1 MPVFSLE
8 VVKISHS
15 DRRDAACCAPGV
27 TEWHTGLQA
36 GGSKV
41 SRRGGQASLSEN
53 DRMTQQGNLGYN
65 FGYES
70 EKSAMKLSESFF
82 YTLRENARDEDS
94 ISSNLLVRAGMIKK
108 VSNGIYM
115 IMPMGKKVLKN
126 IEEIVR
132 EEMDAKGAQELLMP
146 AIIPE
151 EVYIKSGRREAFG
164 DNMFTL
170 KDRYGKSY
178 SLGPTHEELF
188 TVAAAMDGRSYKDFP
203 YNLYQIQHKYRDE
216 PRPRFGLIRVREFIM
231 KDAYTF
237 DINQEG
243 LDAGYAKMYDAYC
256 RIFDRLGLDYRIV
269 KADTGV
275 MGGLLSEEYQAL
287 SSIGEDTVVHCPSC
301 GFSSNLEITEVPD
314 TAAMDASDPLEMEK
328 RHTPNAGTIE
338 EISAFLE
345 REPSDFVKTLI
356 YDADGKL
363 YAFCLPGD
371 RELNETKAGKLLGAL
386 ELTLATPEQVQEAT
400 KAAVGFAG
408 PVGLDIP
415 VILDRQVL
423 KKKNFIVGANE
434 TDHHF
439 LNVNVTDFEP
449 WKVADISQVREGDI
463 CPNCGEPL
471 AFEHGIEVGNLF
483 KLGTKYAESMDL
495 KYLDENNQLQPV
507 WMGSYGMGLER
518 CMAAVADQHHDEAG
532 LIWPLE
538 IAPFQIAIVPVSMKN
553 ETQAKAALKLY
564 EDLKAAGVQVVLDD
578 RPERA
583 GVKFKD
589 MELIGI
595 PYRVTVGRGID
606 SGMVEW
612 TERESGVREEIPVD
626 MVKER
631 ILSLIG

>member
-1 MPVFSLE
+1 
-8 VVKISHS
+8 
-15 DRRDAACCAPGV
+15 
-27 TEWHTGLQA
+27 
-36 GGSKV
+36 
-41 SRRGGQASLSEN
+41 
-53 DRMTQQGNLGYN
+53 
-65 FGYES
+65 
-70 EKSAMKLSESFF
+70 MKLSESFF

-434 TDHHF
+434 TDNHF

-507 WMGSYGMGLER
+507 WMGSYGIGLER

>member
-1 MPVFSLE
+1 
-8 VVKISHS
+8 
-15 DRRDAACCAPGV
+15 
-27 TEWHTGLQA
+27 
-36 GGSKV
+36 
-41 SRRGGQASLSEN
+41 
-53 DRMTQQGNLGYN
+53 
-65 FGYES
+65 
-70 EKSAMKLSESFF
+70 MKLSESFF

-434 TDHHF
+434 TDNHF

-507 WMGSYGMGLER
+507 WMGSYGIGLER

-589 MELIGI
+589 MELIGV

>member
-1 MPVFSLE
+1 
-8 VVKISHS
+8 
-15 DRRDAACCAPGV
+15 
-27 TEWHTGLQA
+27 
-36 GGSKV
+36 
-41 SRRGGQASLSEN
+41 
-53 DRMTQQGNLGYN
+53 
-65 FGYES
+65 
-70 EKSAMKLSESFF
+70 MKLSESFF

-287 SSIGEDTVVHCPSC
+287 SSIGEDTVVHCPYC

-415 VILDRQVL
+415 VILDRQVM

-507 WMGSYGMGLER
+507 WMGSYGIGLER

>member
-1 MPVFSLE
+1 
-8 VVKISHS
+8 
-15 DRRDAACCAPGV
+15 
-27 TEWHTGLQA
+27 
-36 GGSKV
+36 
-41 SRRGGQASLSEN
+41 
-53 DRMTQQGNLGYN
+53 
-65 FGYES
+65 
-70 EKSAMKLSESFF
+70 MKLSESFF

-423 KKKNFIVGANE
+423 KKNNFIVGANE

-507 WMGSYGMGLER
+507 WMGSYGIGLER

>member
-1 MPVFSLE
+1 
-8 VVKISHS
+8 
-15 DRRDAACCAPGV
+15 
-27 TEWHTGLQA
+27 
-36 GGSKV
+36 
-41 SRRGGQASLSEN
+41 
-53 DRMTQQGNLGYN
+53 
-65 FGYES
+65 
-70 EKSAMKLSESFF
+70 MKLSESFF

-408 PVGLDIP
+408 PVGLGIP

-507 WMGSYGMGLER
+507 WMGSYGIGLER

>member
-1 MPVFSLE
+1 
-8 VVKISHS
+8 
-15 DRRDAACCAPGV
+15 
-27 TEWHTGLQA
+27 
-36 GGSKV
+36 
-41 SRRGGQASLSEN
+41 
-53 DRMTQQGNLGYN
+53 
-65 FGYES
+65 
-70 EKSAMKLSESFF
+70 
-82 YTLRENARDEDS
+82 
-94 ISSNLLVRAGMIKK
+94 
-108 VSNGIYM
+108 
-115 IMPMGKKVLKN
+115 
-126 IEEIVR
+126 
-132 EEMDAKGAQELLMP
+132 
-146 AIIPE
+146 
-151 EVYIKSGRREAFG
+151 
-164 DNMFTL
+164 
-170 KDRYGKSY
+170 
-178 SLGPTHEELF
+178 
-188 TVAAAMDGRSYKDFP
+188 
-203 YNLYQIQHKYRDE
+203 
-216 PRPRFGLIRVREFIM
+216 
-231 KDAYTF
+231 F

-507 WMGSYGMGLER
+507 WMGSYGIGLER

>member
-1 MPVFSLE
+1 
-8 VVKISHS
+8 
-15 DRRDAACCAPGV
+15 
-27 TEWHTGLQA
+27 
-36 GGSKV
+36 
-41 SRRGGQASLSEN
+41 
-53 DRMTQQGNLGYN
+53 
-65 FGYES
+65 
-70 EKSAMKLSESFF
+70 MKLSESFF

-243 LDAGYAKMYDAYC
+243 LDAGYAKMYDTYC

-507 WMGSYGMGLER
+507 WMGSYGIGLER

>member
-1 MPVFSLE
+1 MQ
-8 VVKISHS
+8 
-15 DRRDAACCAPGV
+15 ACCAPDV

-36 GGSKV
+36 GGSQV

-53 DRMTQQGNLGYN
+53 DRMTQQGNLRYN

-415 VILDRQVL
+415 VILDRQVM

-507 WMGSYGMGLER
+507 WMGSYGIGLER

>member
-1 MPVFSLE
+1 
-8 VVKISHS
+8 
-15 DRRDAACCAPGV
+15 
-27 TEWHTGLQA
+27 
-36 GGSKV
+36 
-41 SRRGGQASLSEN
+41 
-53 DRMTQQGNLGYN
+53 
-65 FGYES
+65 
-70 EKSAMKLSESFF
+70 
-82 YTLRENARDEDS
+82 
-94 ISSNLLVRAGMIKK
+94 
-108 VSNGIYM
+108 
-115 IMPMGKKVLKN
+115 
-126 IEEIVR
+126 
-132 EEMDAKGAQELLMP
+132 
-146 AIIPE
+146 
-151 EVYIKSGRREAFG
+151 
-164 DNMFTL
+164 
-170 KDRYGKSY
+170 
-178 SLGPTHEELF
+178 
-188 TVAAAMDGRSYKDFP
+188 
-203 YNLYQIQHKYRDE
+203 
-216 PRPRFGLIRVREFIM
+216 M

-371 RELNETKAGKLLGAL
+371 RELNETKAGKLRGAL

-408 PVGLDIP
+408 PVGLGIP

-439 LNVNVTDFEP
+439 LNVNVADFEP

-507 WMGSYGMGLER
+507 WMGSYGIGLER

>member
-1 MPVFSLE
+1 
-8 VVKISHS
+8 
-15 DRRDAACCAPGV
+15 
-27 TEWHTGLQA
+27 
-36 GGSKV
+36 
-41 SRRGGQASLSEN
+41 
-53 DRMTQQGNLGYN
+53 MTQQGNLRYN
-65 FGYES
+65 YGYES

-415 VILDRQVL
+415 VILDRQVM

-507 WMGSYGMGLER
+507 WMGSYGIGLER

>member
-1 MPVFSLE
+1 
-8 VVKISHS
+8 
-15 DRRDAACCAPGV
+15 
-27 TEWHTGLQA
+27 
-36 GGSKV
+36 
-41 SRRGGQASLSEN
+41 
-53 DRMTQQGNLGYN
+53 
-65 FGYES
+65 
-70 EKSAMKLSESFF
+70 MKLSESFF

-449 WKVADISQVREGDI
+449 WKVADISQVRERDI

-507 WMGSYGMGLER
+507 WMGSYGIGLER

>member
-1 MPVFSLE
+1 M
-8 VVKISHS
+8 
-15 DRRDAACCAPGV
+15 G
-27 TEWHTGLQA
+27 T
-36 GGSKV
+36 KV
-41 SRRGGQASLSEN
+41 
-53 DRMTQQGNLGYN
+53 RMT
-65 FGYES
+65 S
-70 EKSAMKLSESFF
+70 MKLSESFF

-126 IEEIVR
+126 IEEVVR

-164 DNMFTL
+164 ANMFTL

-237 DINQEG
+237 DINEEG
-243 LDAGYAKMYDAYC
+243 LDEGYRKMYDAYC

-275 MGGLLSEEYQAL
+275 MGGLLSEEFQAL
-287 SSIGEDTVVHCPSC
+287 SSIGEDTVVHCPEC

-314 TAAMDASDPLEMEK
+314 VAETDEAELLEMEK
-328 RHTPNAGTIE
+328 RHTPDAGTIE

-386 ELTLATPEQVQEAT
+386 ELNLATPEQVQKAT
-400 KAAVGFAG
+400 GAAVGFAG

-439 LNVNVTDFEP
+439 LNVNLRDFEP
-449 WKVADISQVREGDI
+449 AMTADFAQVQEGDI
-463 CPNCGEPL
+463 CPNCGKPL
-471 AFEHGIEVGNLF
+471 LFEHGIEVGNLF

-495 KYLDENNQLQPV
+495 KYLDENNQLKPV
-507 WMGSYGMGLER
+507 WMGSYGIGLER
-518 CMAAVADQHHDEAG
+518 CMAAVADQHHDDAG

-538 IAPFQIAIVPVSMKN
+538 IAPFQVAIVPVSMKN
-553 ETQAKAALKLY
+553 EAQAKAAQELY
-564 EDLKAAGVQVVLDD
+564 EELKKAGVKVLLDD

-595 PYRVTVGRGID
+595 PYRVTIGRGID
-606 SGMVEW
+606 NSMVEW
-612 TERESGVREEIPVD
+612 TERESGIKEEIPADLVR
-626 MVKER
+626 ER
-631 ILSLIG
+631 ILSLLH

>member
-1 MPVFSLE
+1 
-8 VVKISHS
+8 
-15 DRRDAACCAPGV
+15 
-27 TEWHTGLQA
+27 
-36 GGSKV
+36 
-41 SRRGGQASLSEN
+41 
-53 DRMTQQGNLGYN
+53 
-65 FGYES
+65 
-70 EKSAMKLSESFF
+70 MKLSESFF

-94 ISSNLLVRAGMIKK
+94 VSSNLLVRAGMIKK

-507 WMGSYGMGLER
+507 WMGSYGIGLER

-538 IAPFQIAIVPVSMKN
+538 IAPFQIVIVPVSMKN

-612 TERESGVREEIPVD
+612 TNRESGVREEIPVD